1 MSSFADILHPSAAT
15 AGAAGGGGTANTDD
29 DRLNFWIEL
38 PQGYFPLPMENI
50 DETLATAEANLRELA
65 PEDRQ
70 PLLSAVIGTFAVLLD
85 ELQERNTAYCGL
97 GWHTAEDGAIVPSS
111 LVISLQTFPERR
123 NPRLVLKDM
132 VEIRAEAGEHGQVDL
147 VDLEPGPALFF
158 ESVLSLP
165 RPRIPEPGQSP
176 TDTPPTAGPTAA
188 ADTPTPTQNADVYQL
203 QALVPSADGT
213 KLAAIDFSTPD
224 IPHGPRFR
232 AMMVL
237 MANSVS
243 FTPPPGS
250 EDSETSHGIAGSL
263 GTPNSQGVQGAQ
275 GAPGAGST
283 ASSISQILGGLA
295 P

>member
-1 MSSFADILHPSAAT
+1 MSSFADILRPSAAGAP
-15 AGAAGGGGTANTDD
+15 AGAAEGGEG
-29 DRLNFWIEL
+29 RLDFWIEL
-38 PQGYFPLPMENI
+38 PKGYFPLPMDDIET
-50 DETLATAEANLRELA
+50 TLATAEANLSELA
-65 PEDRQ
+65 PEDRR
-70 PLLSAVIGTFAVLLD
+70 PLLSAVIGTFTVLL
-85 ELQERNTAYCGL
+85 EQLQERNTAYCGL
-97 GWHTAEDGAIVPSS
+97 GWHTAEDGAVVPSS
-111 LVISLQTFPERR
+111 LVVSLQTFPERR
-123 NPRLVLKDM
+123 NPRLVLKDL

-147 VDLEPGPALFF
+147 VDLASGPALFF

-165 RPRIPEPGQSP
+165 RPRIPDGTPANAAEP
-176 TDTPPTAGPTAA
+176 DTVPA
-188 ADTPTPTQNADVYQL
+188 QNADVYQL

-243 FTPPPGS
+243 FTAPPGS
-250 EDSETSHGIAGSL
+250 EDAESSQGAGVLGAAGSL
-263 GTPNSQGVQGAQ
+263 GTAGTQS
-275 GAPGAGST
+275 AGST

>member
-1 MSSFADILHPSAAT
+1 MSSYAEILHPAASS
-15 AGAAGGGGTANTDD
+15 AGGPADDD
-29 DRLNFWIEL
+29 DRLDFWIEL
-38 PQGYFPLPMENI
+38 PKGYFPLPVENI
-50 DETLATAEANLRELA
+50 DEALATAEANLRELA
-65 PEDRQ
+65 PEDRW
-70 PLLSAVIGTFAVLLD
+70 PLLSAVIGTFTVLLD
-85 ELQERNTAYCGL
+85 ELQARNTAYCGL

-111 LVISLQTFPERR
+111 LVVSLQAFPQRR
-123 NPRLVLKDM
+123 NPRLVLKDL

-147 VDLEPGPALFF
+147 VDLEAGPALFF

-165 RPRIPEPGQSP
+165 RPRVPGGGEAES
-176 TDTPPTAGPTAA
+176 AGESEAA
-188 ADTPTPTQNADVYQL
+188 GEQNADVYQL

-243 FTPPPGS
+243 FTAPPGS
-250 EDSETSHGIAGSL
+250 EDAVSAVSSE
-263 GTPNSQGVQGAQ
+263 
-275 GAPGAGST
+275 GAGST

>member
-1 MSSFADILHPSAAT
+1 MSSFADILRPAAV
-15 AGAAGGGGTANTDD
+15 GGGEDDGAD
-29 DRLNFWIEL
+29 DRLDFWIEL
-38 PQGYFPLPMENI
+38 PTGYFPLPLENI
-50 DETLATAEANLRELA
+50 DEALATAEANLRELA
-65 PEDRQ
+65 PEDRR
-70 PLLSAVIGTFAVLLD
+70 PMLSAVVGTFTVLLD
-85 ELQERNTAYCGL
+85 ELQARNTAYCGL

-111 LVISLQTFPERR
+111 LVVSLQTFPERR
-123 NPRLVLKDM
+123 NPRLLLKDM

-147 VDLEPGPALFF
+147 VDLESGPALFF

-165 RPRIPEPGQSP
+165 RPRVPGPDAAPEAERVSEPAQDVP
-176 TDTPPTAGPTAA
+176 D
-188 ADTPTPTQNADVYQL
+188 QNADVYQL

-224 IPHGPRFR
+224 VPHGPRFR

-243 FTPPPGS
+243 FTAPPGS
-250 EDSETSHGIAGSL
+250 GDAEGAQAAAGLTSAAGL
-263 GTPNSQGVQGAQ
+263 QTTVDSQG
-275 GAPGAGST
+275 AGGT

>member
-1 MSSFADILHPSAAT
+1 MSSFAEILHPSAAAERGET
-15 AGAAGGGGTANTDD
+15 ADG
-29 DRLNFWIEL
+29 RLDFWIEL
-38 PQGYFPLPMENI
+38 PKGYFPLPMENI
-50 DETLATAEANLRELA
+50 DEALAAAEANLSELA
-65 PEDRQ
+65 PLDRR
-70 PLLSAVIGTFAVLLD
+70 PLLSAVIDTFAVLLD

-111 LVISLQTFPERR
+111 LVISIQTFPQRR

-132 VEIRAEAGEHGQVDL
+132 VEIRAEANEHGQVDL

-158 ESVLSLP
+158 ESVLTLP
-165 RPRIPEPGQSP
+165 RPRVPGEGRSPEG
-176 TDTPPTAGPTAA
+176 AA
-188 ADTPTPTQNADVYQL
+188 AAGAVAAPNAEVYQL

-243 FTPPPGS
+243 FTAPPGS
-250 EDSETSHGIAGSL
+250 GGAASSQGLAGSPDGAGSL
-263 GTPNSQGVQGAQ
+263 GAADSPD
-275 GAPGAGST
+275 AGST
-283 ASSISQILGGLA
+283 AASISQILGGFA
-295 P
+295 S

>member
-1 MSSFADILHPSAAT
+1 MSSYAEILHPDAAS
-15 AGAAGGGGTANTDD
+15 AGGPADD
-29 DRLNFWIEL
+29 DRLDFWIEL
-38 PQGYFPLPMENI
+38 PKGYFPLPVENI
-50 DETLATAEANLRELA
+50 DEALATAEANLRELA
-65 PEDRQ
+65 PEDRW
-70 PLLSAVIGTFAVLLD
+70 PLLSAVIGTFTVLLD
-85 ELQERNTAYCGL
+85 ELQARNTAYCGL

-111 LVISLQTFPERR
+111 LVVSLQAFPQRR
-123 NPRLVLKDM
+123 NPRLVLKDL

-147 VDLEPGPALFF
+147 VDLEAGPALFF

-165 RPRIPEPGQSP
+165 RPRVPGGEAESEGESEA
-176 TDTPPTAGPTAA
+176 AGE
-188 ADTPTPTQNADVYQL
+188 QNADVYQL

-243 FTPPPGS
+243 FTAPPGS
-250 EDSETSHGIAGSL
+250 EDAVSSE
-263 GTPNSQGVQGAQ
+263 
-275 GAPGAGST
+275 GAGST

>member
-1 MSSFADILHPSAAT
+1 MSSFADILRPAT
-15 AGAAGGGGTANTDD
+15 AGGEEDGADG
-29 DRLNFWIEL
+29 RLDFWIEL
-38 PQGYFPLPMENI
+38 PTGYFPLPLDDI

-65 PEDRQ
+65 PEDRR
-70 PLLSAVIGTFAVLLD
+70 PMLSAVVGTFTVLLD
-85 ELQERNTAYCGL
+85 ELQARNTAYCGL

-111 LVISLQTFPERR
+111 LVVSLQTFPERR
-123 NPRLVLKDM
+123 NPRLVLKDL
-132 VEIRAEAGEHGQVDL
+132 VEIRADAGEHGQVDL
-147 VDLEPGPALFF
+147 VDLESGPALFF

-165 RPRIPEPGQSP
+165 RPRVPGPDAAEEPE
-176 TDTPPTAGPTAA
+176 
-188 ADTPTPTQNADVYQL
+188 QNADVYQL

-224 IPHGPRFR
+224 VPHGPRFR

-243 FTPPPGS
+243 FTAPPGS
-250 EDSETSHGIAGSL
+250 EDAE
-263 GTPNSQGVQGAQ
+263 GAQ
-275 GAPGAGST
+275 AAAGFSSAAGLRTTLDSHGAGST

>member
-1 MSSFADILHPSAAT
+1 MSSFAEILHPSAA
-15 AGAAGGGGTANTDD
+15 AEGAEPADD
-29 DRLNFWIEL
+29 GRLDFWIEL
-38 PQGYFPLPMENI
+38 PKGYFPLPMENI
-50 DETLATAEANLRELA
+50 DETLATAEANLTELA
-65 PEDRQ
+65 PEDRR

-111 LVISLQTFPERR
+111 LVISIQTFPQRR

-132 VEIRAEAGEHGQVDL
+132 VEIRAEANEHGQVDL

-158 ESVLSLP
+158 ESVLTLP
-165 RPRIPEPGQSP
+165 RPRIPGEGQSP
-176 TDTPPTAGPTAA
+176 EGAA
-188 ADTPTPTQNADVYQL
+188 ATGTDAAQNAEVYQL

-243 FTPPPGS
+243 FTAPPGS
-250 EDSETSHGIAGSL
+250 EDAESSQGVAGSL
-263 GTPNSQGVQGAQ
+263 GTAGS
-275 GAPGAGST
+275 PGAGST
-283 ASSISQILGGLA
+283 ASSISQILGGFA
-295 P
+295 S